1 MDQEKIENL
10 YIRELQPKEYH
21 NLNEFPNC
29 DITIYPNEKEMTEK
43 INEIIYKFNYLL
55 EVITN
60 GK

>member
-10 YIRELQPKEYH
+10 YIHELQPKEYH

-55 EVITN
+55 EVIAN
-60 GK
+60 GR